1 MRMRTHTPTP
11 HLRDIPIGQPVKLLG
26 VERVL
31 IVNQVRDDGYIDLHN
46 KAGLLSVTASPGHEI
61 EEIK

>member
-1 MRMRTHTPTP
+1 MRTHTPTP

>member
-1 MRMRTHTPTP
+1 MRVAKPTP
-11 HLRDIPIGQPVKLLG
+11 HLRDIPIGHPVKLLG

-46 KAGLLSVTASPGHEI
+46 KAGSLSVTASPGHEI

>member
-46 KAGLLSVTASPGHEI
+46 KAWLLSVTASPGHEI

>member
-1 MRMRTHTPTP
+1 MRTHSPTK

>member
-1 MRMRTHTPTP
+1 MRTHTPTP
-11 HLRDIPIGQPVKLLG
+11 HLRDIPIGQPVKILG

>member
-1 MRMRTHTPTP
+1 MRVAKPTP
-11 HLRDIPIGQPVKLLG
+11 HLREIPIGQPVKLIG

>member
-1 MRMRTHTPTP
+1 MRVAKPTQ

-31 IVNQVRDDGYIDLHN
+31 IVNKVRDDGYIDLHN

>member
-1 MRMRTHTPTP
+1 MRMRTHTPTQ

-46 KAGLLSVTASPGHEI
+46 KAGSLSVTASPGHEI

>member
-1 MRMRTHTPTP
+1 MRTHSPTP

-61 EEIK
+61 EDIK

>member
-1 MRMRTHTPTP
+1 MRTHTPTP
-11 HLRDIPIGQPVKLLG
+11 HLRDIPIGQPVKLIG

>member
-1 MRMRTHTPTP
+1 MRVAKPTP